1 MASVVYDGVGGGGVL
16 FEGMKFFILQRVP
29 SRSRW
34 VELIRSNGG
43 EVEKLEKN
51 AENIIADHMRK
62 DAPPGSISWKFIEDS
77 ARAGKLV
84 DMDEYRCG
92 ERAAAQPA
100 KTRRTRFTTEDDRI
114 LTQWVLEGE
123 RLGRFIKGNELYI
136 ELAEQYPH
144 HTYQSWLDRWKRH
157 LLPSYEAGN
166 LPYEHD
172 DNLPSPDREPKK
184 RAKGG
189 LAKPLA
195 TRVSHER
202 AQSAASSGTVPVPAS
217 TAPPKP
223 TSSRPPP
230 QPSRPINSEAS
241 ASEVEIKEPVI
252 GGIFTKEDD
261 DLLREEFESIC
272 KVDSSEEIEAWGLWT
287 KTHGRH
293 PAQEW
298 RNYFHEDFRPRE
310 MKKREKKTETSDKS
324 ISAPLIRQVSSPL
337 SGRSPKEVT
346 QANHSTKIPER
357 TLVKTTAKSSAT
369 SHNTESR
376 VDPKPNTPEVST
388 RTKHSTYKQKKDS
401 PEIATHSSA
410 TSSSNVKPISDSK
423 LSTPVEVNAK
433 TKHSPPQFEEALV
446 KATARSSATPSRNAK
461 SKVDQEPKTP
471 EAAPVEFDLEQRP
484 FMNSL
489 TTEEDYFTLT
499 LKQFCEE
506 DEEEPIFNPR
516 IRGKQISLFRL
527 WQIVMVFGGFEKINA
542 ESQWQEVADK
552 LSFPIANRSEAAQDL
567 KSCYDEIL
575 SEFEKVVTE
584 EENDPRSILMF
595 AASPDDTS
603 IASQFADS
611 IIRSV
616 QRPTGH
622 ERDVEND
629 DEVVELPPLKNSK
642 QFSTMSTKKRAI
654 DSDGLSNHSESSAI
668 NPKRKAKRVRTD
680 KGKGRE
686 VEIPS
691 TPEHLF
697 NATQPSRHTSPL
709 KCQVNESDDGTSGE
723 DSRSLETRER
733 IFRTQQKKSPSL
745 VRRAPAKKLIE
756 PETQDFHYPDIDNQA
771 PIASP
776 NPVPR
781 EGTPGSIIDL
791 SRDSSSE
798 SEAEADSPDAVEIE
812 FAKYIDLGYSE
823 DIIYKA
829 LIASTYD
836 FDTASPV
843 MNQLQMGRG
852 IPDDLAGVWTQ
863 RDDNALKK
871 RKGKEYE
878 RIRGKHGDERVNARI
893 KFLRNLSEI
902 DQ

>member
-1 MASVVYDGVGGGGVL
+1 
-16 FEGMKFFILQRVP
+16 
-29 SRSRW
+29 
-34 VELIRSNGG
+34 
-43 EVEKLEKN
+43 
-51 AENIIADHMRK
+51 
-62 DAPPGSISWKFIEDS
+62 
-77 ARAGKLV
+77 
-84 DMDEYRCG
+84 
-92 ERAAAQPA
+92 
-100 KTRRTRFTTEDDRI
+100 
-114 LTQWVLEGE
+114 
-123 RLGRFIKGNELYI
+123 
-136 ELAEQYPH
+136 
-144 HTYQSWLDRWKRH
+144 
-157 LLPSYEAGN
+157 
-166 LPYEHD
+166 
-172 DNLPSPDREPKK
+172 
-184 RAKGG
+184 
-189 LAKPLA
+189 
-195 TRVSHER
+195 
-202 AQSAASSGTVPVPAS
+202 
-217 TAPPKP
+217 
-223 TSSRPPP
+223 
-230 QPSRPINSEAS
+230 
-241 ASEVEIKEPVI
+241 
-252 GGIFTKEDD
+252 
-261 DLLREEFESIC
+261 
-272 KVDSSEEIEAWGLWT
+272 
-287 KTHGRH
+287 
-293 PAQEW
+293 
-298 RNYFHEDFRPRE
+298 

-337 SGRSPKEVT
+337 SGRSTKEVT
-346 QANHSTKIPER
+346 QTNHSTKSPER
-357 TLVKTTAKSSAT
+357 TLVKTTARSSAT

-388 RTKHSTYKQKKDS
+388 RTKHSTYKQKKAS
-401 PEIATHSSA
+401 PETA
-410 TSSSNVKPISDSK
+410 TSSGNVKPRGNSK
-423 LSTPVEVNAK
+423 LSTPAEVNAK
-433 TKHSPPQFEEALV
+433 TKHSPLQFEETLV

-461 SKVDQEPKTP
+461 SKIDQEPKTP

-506 DEEEPIFNPR
+506 DEEEPIFSPR

-527 WQIVMVFGGFEKINA
+527 WQIVMVFGGFEKINT
-542 ESQWQEVADK
+542 ENQWQEVADK

-595 AASPDDTS
+595 AASPDVTL

-622 ERDVEND
+622 GRDVEDD
-629 DEVVELPPLKNSK
+629 DEDVELPPLKNSK
-642 QFSTMSTKKRAI
+642 QFSSMSSKKRAI
-654 DSDGLSNHSESSAI
+654 DSDGLPNHSESSAI

-686 VEIPS
+686 VEIPA
-691 TPEHLF
+691 TPEHVCD
-697 NATQPSRHTSPL
+697 ATQPSRHTSPL
-709 KCQVNESDDGTSGE
+709 KYHVNKSDDGSSGE
-723 DSRSLETRER
+723 DSSDLETGEG

-745 VRRAPAKKLIE
+745 VRRASAKKLIE

-771 PIASP
+771 PITSS

-781 EGTPGSIIDL
+781 KGTPGSIIDL

-829 LIASTYD
+829 LMASTYD
-836 FDTASPV
+836 FDIASPV

-852 IPDDLAGVWTQ
+852 IPDDLPGVWTQ
-863 RDDNALKK
+863 RDDDALKK

-878 RIRGKHGDERVNARI
+878 RIRGKHGDERVHARI